1 MDDERSGTEDT
12 GPSGI
17 PRPRWHP
24 LEVAFWIAPI
34 PAFFVLS
41 DRRQFLSQVFIYA
54 IFALSLDL
62 ILGYAGILSLGHA
75 AFFGVGAYTAG
86 LLARHGWVEPVSGL
100 GVAALVAGA
109 FGYAV
114 SFLVVP
120 GADPILSVDEYRLI
134 ERQIPDCEF
143 VVYEGMPHNITDEV
157 PDRCAKELRRF
168 LLKQAAR

>member
-1 MDDERSGTEDT
+1 MDAARSADEDT
-12 GPSGI
+12 RPSGI

-86 LLARHGWVEPVSGL
+86 LLARHGWVEPVGARRRRPRRGRVRVRGQLPRRARRGSD
-100 GVAALVAGA
+100 ALDGDAGDSA
-109 FGYAV
+109 
-114 SFLVVP
+114 S
-120 GADPILSVDEYRLI
+120 
-134 ERQIPDCEF
+134 
-143 VVYEGMPHNITDEV
+143 
-157 PDRCAKELRRF
+157 
-168 LLKQAAR
+168 